1 MEGPWLTSRNQSRD
15 AVEGLLQSLSGDSN
29 YDKRGSWTYGQWE
42 FEDMLGMGL
51 CPIDQP
57 SSDTVHKQ
65 CSQTLK
71 SFITIGKQT
80 TIDNEANF
88 THSRTLL

>member
-1 MEGPWLTSRNQSRD
+1 MTREEAGYMD
-15 AVEGLLQSLSGDSN
+15 SGQVTGD
-29 YDKRGSWTYGQWE
+29 
-42 FEDMLGMGL
+42 FEDMLRMRL

-71 SFITIGKQT
+71 SFITIAKQT
-80 TIDNEANF
+80 TIDNEASF
-88 THSRTLL
+88 THSGTLL